1 MTTRTFRQY
10 ALGIGNTTAEII
22 VKINGAPVY
31 TGTVLT
37 EDIILPPFPDYEFE
51 LDNVA
56 YTWTGDSSHSGTDTV
71 EISVISGSVLFANIE
86 ANNPLV
92 DENVFGRLDT
102 VSVDPDNVS
111 VDTDSS
117 SYPYVVNEQINGAP
131 IPTSPHPHRQGQY
144 WHLVQSGDV
153 YTAELLTI
161 ASTASTPPTD

>member
-37 EDIILPPFPDYEFE
+37 EDIILPPFPDYDFK

-56 YTWTGDSSHSGTDTV
+56 YTWTGESSHSGTDTV

-102 VSVDPDNVS
+102 VSVDPD
-111 VDTDSS
+111 TDASY
-117 SYPYVVNEQINGAP
+117 YPYAVNEQINGAP
-131 IPTSPHPHRQGQY
+131 ISTSPHPHRQGQY

-153 YTAELLTI
+153 YTAELLT
-161 ASTASTPPTD
+161 TASTLPTD